1 MHPVYL
7 DNNATTRMD
16 SRVLDAM
23 LPYFTEHFGNA
34 SSAHAFGAS
43 VSPAIKEA
51 RQRVAALLG
60 AAYDHEIIF
69 TSGGTESD
77 NTAILSALEL
87 NRGGTRVISAVEH
100 PAVLSLA
107 DYLEK
112 QRGVTVHRIPVDA
125 QGRLDLDAYKRALGQ
140 LTAVVSIMWANNETG
155 TLFPVAELA
164 RLAHAAGALFHTDAV
179 QAAGKLPSAS
189 SPPKSTCCR
198 CPAISCMHPR
208 GSAYFT
214 SARACAFTH

>member
-1 MHPVYL
+1 M
-7 DNNATTRMD
+7 R
-16 SRVLDAM
+16 
-23 LPYFTEHFGNA
+23 
-34 SSAHAFGAS
+34 FGAS

-77 NTAILSALEL
+77 NTAILSALEAQPGR
-87 NRGGTRVISAVEH
+87 NEVVISAVEH

-125 QGRLDLDAYKRALGQ
+125 QGRLDLGAYKRALGP
-140 LTAVVSIMWANNETG
+140 LTAIVSIMWANNETG

-164 RLAHAAGALFHTDAV
+164 SLAHAAGALFHTDAV
-179 QAAGKLPSAS
+179 QAAGKLPISLQ
-189 SPPKSTCCR
+189 STR
-198 CPAISCMHPR
+198 NRHAVAVRP
-208 GSAYFT
+208 
-214 SARACAFTH
+214 